1 MKQITISEDTIY
13 LESGKKWNNI
23 RCNVFLICYC
33 LHELRETR
41 FRINRIKYVQQ
52 AVESC
57 LKSNL
62 IKGELMRMGRIS
74 STQDV
79 KNNLYIY
86 IALNFKFIG

>member
-13 LESGKKWNNI
+13 LESGKKRNNI

-41 FRINRIKYVQQ
+41 FRINRFKYVQQ
-52 AVESC
+52 VESC